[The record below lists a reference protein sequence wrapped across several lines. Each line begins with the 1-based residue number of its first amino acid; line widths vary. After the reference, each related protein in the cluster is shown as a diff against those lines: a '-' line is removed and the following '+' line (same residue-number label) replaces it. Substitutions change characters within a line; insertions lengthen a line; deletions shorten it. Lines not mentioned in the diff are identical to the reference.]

1 MAGISDQIIVFYVL
15 GLLLFIIGIEDKRIP
30 NVFIYLG
37 LSFFVNM
44 MGYFISYNDTDFV
57 QTAYLAIVLAMLSII
72 FLVWKGF
79 EFLKIKFD
87 DRYQDRD
94 E

>member
-1 MAGISDQIIVFYVL
+1 MAGIPEQIIVFYVI
-15 GLLLFIIGIEDKRIP
+15 GLLLFIIGIEDQRIP
-30 NVFIYLG
+30 NLFIYLG

-57 QTAYLAIVLAMLSII
+57 QTAYLSIVLSMLSVI
-72 FLVWKGF
+72 FMLFKGF

-87 DRYQDRD
+87 DKYKTED